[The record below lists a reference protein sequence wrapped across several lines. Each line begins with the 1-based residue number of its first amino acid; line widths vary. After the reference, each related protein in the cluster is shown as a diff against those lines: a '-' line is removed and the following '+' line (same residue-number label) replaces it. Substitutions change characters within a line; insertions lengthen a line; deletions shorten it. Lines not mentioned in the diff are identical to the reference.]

1 MLRWLGLPVAIAH
14 VEIDETPRPGEP
26 PAELAARLAV
36 EKARAAQGDGWV
48 LTADTVVELDGRNAP
63 DPEVDAA
70 TGTWVLTAD
79 TVVELDGRMLD
90 KPAGAAEARATLEA
104 LRGRRHLVHTA
115 VALARAEA
123 EAGPGPR
130 ASRPHAPVLGR
141 TSGCGRTPVRGRTPV
156 LGRVRRVTTEVQM
169 RAYTDAE
176 IDAYIATGDPLDKA
190 GAYAIQHPTFAPV
203 AHLHVCYAN
212 VVGLPLCAVLT
223 LIESVIRTPSE
234 ARNPNAFRGAQ
245 SAIPNVP
252 SLCLRHF
259 NYDCPAP
266 DIGEAR
272 P

>member
-48 LTADTVVELDGRNAP
+48 LTADTVVELDGR
-63 DPEVDAA
+63 
-70 TGTWVLTAD
+70 
-79 TVVELDGRMLD
+79 MLD
-90 KPAGAAEARATLEA
+90 KPADAAEARATLEA

-115 VALARAEA
+115 VALARPEPDA
-123 EAGPGPR
+123 PIGPR
-130 ASRPHAPVLGR
+130 AARPPTPVCGR
-141 TSGCGRTPVRGRTPV
+141 PPGCGRII
-156 LGRVRRVTTEVQM
+156 RRVTTEVQM

-212 VVGLPLCAVLT
+212 VVGLPLCAVVE
-223 LIESVIRTPSE
+223 LIQSAI
-234 ARNPNAFRGAQ
+234 RNPRSEIRNPQ

-252 SLCLRHF
+252 PLCLRHF

-266 DIGEAR
+266 DIGQAL